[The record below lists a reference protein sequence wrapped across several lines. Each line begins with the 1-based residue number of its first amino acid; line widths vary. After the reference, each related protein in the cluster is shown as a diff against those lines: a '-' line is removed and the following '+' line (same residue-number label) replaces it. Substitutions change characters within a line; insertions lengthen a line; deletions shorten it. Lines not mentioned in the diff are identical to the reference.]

1 MRLSMKNYT
10 IPFALIINLLL
21 SMPSLAA
28 SNTSTGKL
36 RNYST
41 IHSIG
46 IEWEIVGDDNH
57 NATCVTSYR
66 KQGASG
72 WKTAMPLYR
81 VDFVPQKPVKG
92 QSQRFNGFA
101 GSVLFLEP
109 AANYEVRLTLTDPDG
124 AFEERIETVFTR
136 PIPAKPTNGRT
147 FHVIP
152 GKGGGNGSSSSPF
165 AGIEAAQFQAQP
177 GDIFLLHAGVYHG
190 FDHNGEI
197 LLNKA
202 GSRNAYVVWQA
213 ADAGAVIFEDPVRI
227 AADHIWLEGIHVRGH
242 RGVKNEYGLRNYS
255 APENIVVKKNK
266 FTDFQYSIAINHGGE
281 GWYIVDNVIVGDKD
295 VIRERDG
302 APSWTGEGIELQ
314 HTGGHTIAYNSISR
328 VADGISS
335 PLYNT
340 DIFRNEIFDTTD
352 DGIEP
357 DSGYANIRVWEN
369 RISNVRHNGFS
380 FQPMNSG
387 PWYFIR
393 NQVAAPLESTL
404 KIRQTSRVLLAHNIF
419 VGWNNAMGK
428 AFPANVP
435 GILTFESKN
444 NIWISLDNNYA
455 WVHTFDSSVAP
466 DWRTSLDYDGFD
478 WGSSDF
484 AFKWGDSI
492 RYPTL
497 GDFQVATGLQPNAIH
512 INKNTCFEAFNIPS
526 APPASMPFQHM
537 SLKKS
542 CNAVDAGV
550 LLPNIND
557 RFSGNAPDLG
567 PYEVGA
573 SLPHFG
579 PRANSNNAPQLA
591 CGGSYQLPNNEWHQI
606 SLPCRS
612 NQLSTINNLFG
623 DDLPGTY
630 GTDWKIFKFDTTN
643 NSYVELKSADNVL
656 TQGIGYWI
664 IQISDETYYL
674 EMPLGST
681 TVKQSNLLPF
691 RIKLGTKSLSQ
702 QWNMVGFPLAT
713 HKSLNTARVKTT
725 SGACNLDFGCSLNIA
740 QSNNVVENYMWS
752 FNGKSNEQVNI
763 NDTLKPW
770 KGYWFLTLENADGVD
785 PYLLFQ

>member
-1 MRLSMKNYT
+1 MKNYT

-46 IEWEIVGDDNH
+46 IEWEIAGDDNH

-242 RGVKNEYGLRNYS
+242 RGIKNEYGLRNYS

-295 VIRERDG
+295 VIREVDG

-444 NIWISLDNNYA
+444 NIWISLNNNYA
-455 WVHTFDSSVAP
+455 WLHTFDNSVVP

-478 WGSSDF
+478 WGNSDF

-512 INKNTCFEAFNIPS
+512 INKKTCFETFNIPS

-557 RFSGNAPDLG
+557 RFSGSAPDLG

-573 SLPHFG
+573 SLPHYG
-579 PRANSNNAPQLA
+579 PRANVNTEPQLA
-591 CGGSYQLPNNEWHQI
+591 CGGTYELPSNEWHQI
-606 SLPCRS
+606 SLPCWS
-612 NQLSTINNLFG
+612 NRLNTINDVFG
-623 DDLPGTY
+623 DDLPGAY
-630 GTDWKIFKFDTTN
+630 GTDWIMFQFNVAN
-643 NSYVELKSADNVL
+643 NSYDELKSADMVL
-656 TQGIGYWI
+656 AQGVGYWM
-664 IQISDETYYL
+664 IQMSDEAQVL
-674 EMPLGST
+674 KMPLGSRSAS
-681 TVKQSNLLPF
+681 QNNLLPF
-691 RIKLGTKSLSQ
+691 SVKLDTKSLAQ
-702 QWNMVGFPLAT
+702 QWNMVGYPLAT
-713 HKSLNTARVKTT
+713 DKSLNATRVKTT
-725 SGACNLDFGCSLNIA
+725 SGACSLGIGCNLNVA
-740 QSNNVVENYMWS
+740 QSNNFVENYMWT
-752 FNGKSNEQVNI
+752 FNGKNYELINI

-770 KGYWFLTLENADGVD
+770 RGYWFLTLENADGVD
-785 PYLLFQ
+785 PYLIFQ

>member
-1 MRLSMKNYT
+1 MKNYT
-10 IPFALIINLLL
+10 IPIALIINLLL

-28 SNTSTGKL
+28 SNTTTGKL

-46 IEWEIVGDDNH
+46 IEWEIAGDDNH

-66 KQGASG
+66 KLGAGG

-81 VDFVPQKPVKG
+81 VDFVPQKPVKR

-109 AANYEVRLTLTDPDG
+109 AVNYEVRLTLTDPDG
-124 AFEERIETVFTR
+124 GFEERVETVFTR
-136 PIPAKPTNGRT
+136 PIPAKPSNGRT

-152 GKGGGNGSSSSPF
+152 GNGGGNGSSSNPF
-165 AGIEAAQFQAQP
+165 AGVEAAQIQAQP

-190 FDHNGEI
+190 FDQNGEI

-202 GSRNAYVVWQA
+202 GNRNAYVVWQA
-213 ADAGAVIFEDPVRI
+213 ADGGGSVIFEDPVRI

-242 RGVKNEYGLRNYS
+242 KGVKNEYGLRNYS
-255 APENIVVKKNK
+255 APENIVVKNNK

-281 GWYIVDNVIVGDKD
+281 AWYIVDNVIVGDKD
-295 VIRERDG
+295 VIREIDG
-302 APSWTGEGIELQ
+302 PPSWTGEGIELQ

-328 VADGISS
+328 VGDGISS

-444 NIWISLDNNYA
+444 NIWISLDNNYV
-455 WVHTFDSSVAP
+455 WEHVFNSSVMP

-478 WGSSDF
+478 WGASEN
-484 AFKWGDSI
+484 AFKWGNSI

-497 GDFQVATGLQPNAIH
+497 EDFQSATGLQPNAIRV
-512 INKNTCFEAFNIPS
+512 NKDTCFDTFNVPS
-526 APPASMPFQHM
+526 APPVSMPFQHM
-537 SLKKS
+537 NLKRS

-557 RFSGNAPDLG
+557 QFLGRAPDLG
-567 PYEVGA
+567 PYEVGV

-579 PRANSNNAPQLA
+579 PREQVDTEPPVQSA
-591 CGGSYQLPNNEWHQI
+591 CGGSYKLPSNEWHQI
-606 SLPCRS
+606 SLPCWS
-612 NQLSTINNLFG
+612 NNLNTIKDIFG

-630 GTDWKIFKFDTTN
+630 GTDWKIFQFDPIS
-643 NSYVELKSADNVL
+643 NSYVELKSVDKVL
-656 TQGIGYWI
+656 TQGTGYWL
-664 IQISDETYYL
+664 IQISDDTHYL
-674 EMPLGST
+674 EMPLGSRSAT
-681 TVKQSNLLPF
+681 QNNLLPF
-691 RIKLGTKSLSQ
+691 RINLGTKLISQ
-702 QWNMVGFPLAT
+702 QWNMIGYPLT
-713 HKSLNTARVKTT
+713 TNKSLNTARVKTA
-725 SGACNLDFGCSLNIA
+725 SGACKLNFGCTLNDA
-740 QSNNVVENYMWS
+740 QSNNIVENYMWT
-752 FNGKSNEQVNI
+752 FNGKSYELVNV
-763 NDTLKPW
+763 NGTLKPW
-770 KGYWFLTLENADGVD
+770 KGYWFLTLENADGVA